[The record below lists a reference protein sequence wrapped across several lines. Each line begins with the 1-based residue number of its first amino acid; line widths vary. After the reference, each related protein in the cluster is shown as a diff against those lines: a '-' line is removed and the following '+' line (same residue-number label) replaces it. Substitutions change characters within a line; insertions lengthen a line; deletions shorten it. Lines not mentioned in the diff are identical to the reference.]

1 MSKMRKEGK
10 APEESFDISGF
21 RKEDAEGLVRLFR
34 RVYGELYP
42 IRLFYDPLAIIKA
55 NEEGRYKSIVARTA
69 QGKVIG
75 ATHLSRSAPYQSL
88 FESGVGLVDSDYRN
102 LGVNLHLMDYLSNEY
117 ILKNEKIEEVF
128 GEAVCN
134 HLITQKIPIK
144 YKYVE
149 TGVEIALMP
158 SAAYDKNATGR
169 VASVLSF
176 RAYRPKRHQI
186 YLPTA
191 YEREL
196 RVIYG
201 RLDDVRDISLSEAK
215 LPGSLK
221 SHADLSFYDFANVA
235 RIAVREMGVDF
246 AAYFGGIENEAIS
259 RKAAVIQVWLDLTK
273 PWIGEA
279 VEELRSRG
287 YFFGGALPRWF
298 DGDGL
303 MLQKLLCKPYFE
315 SIQLLTNESK
325 RLLEVIKKD
334 WERVN
339 GMAHITGS

>member
-1 MSKMRKEGK
+1 MEKEGK
-10 APEESFDISGF
+10 APGESFEVSGF
-21 RKEDAEGLVRLFR
+21 RVEDAEGLVLLFR

-42 IRLFYDPLAIIKA
+42 SRLFYDSQAIKKA
-55 NEEGRYKSIVARTA
+55 NEEGSYHSIVARTA

-75 ATHLSRSAPYQSL
+75 ATHLFRSAPCQSL

-102 LGVNLHLMDYLSNEY
+102 LGVNVRLMDYLVNEY

-134 HLITQKIPIK
+134 HLSTQKFPVK

-149 TGVEIALMP
+149 TGLEIALMP
-158 SAAYDKNATGR
+158 STAYDKNATGR
-169 VASVLSF
+169 VATVLSF
-176 RAYRPKRHQI
+176 HAYRPKRHLI

-196 RVIYG
+196 RGIYE
-201 RLDDVRDISLSEAK
+201 RLDDARDISLSEAK

-221 SHADLSFYDFANVA
+221 SRAELSLYGFAHVA
-235 RIAVREMGVDF
+235 RIAVKETGADF
-246 AAYFGGIENEAIS
+246 AAYFAGIEKEAIS
-259 RKAAVIQVWLDLTK
+259 RKAVVLQTWLDLTK
-273 PWIGEA
+273 PWVGDA
-279 VEELRSRG
+279 VEALRMRG

-303 MLQKLLCKPYFE
+303 LLQKLLCPPYFE
-315 SIQLLTNESK
+315 SIQLLTDESK
-325 RLLEVIKKD
+325 RLLEVIKRD
-334 WERVN
+334 WERAN
-339 GMAHITGS
+339 GTATTGA